1 MNYGAGQLQNICKV
15 SKMQISADQL
25 CSLARAIFQ
34 HGGAD
39 DGEALQ
45 VADKLVEANLFGH
58 DSHGIGMVPSYIS
71 GIKAGEL
78 KPGAAPTIEHDH
90 GSFILVNGNGGFGQ
104 VNGKATMELA
114 IKRARELGVAVV
126 GLKNSYHIGR
136 IGAWG
141 EMAAAA
147 GFVSIHYVNVFGS
160 SSLVAPHGGSD
171 GRFTTN
177 PYCTALPARDGA
189 EPIVLDMATSRVA
202 MGKVRVA
209 HNRGEEVAPETL
221 MDSQGNPTN
230 DPSVMYTEPK
240 GALRTMGLHKGY
252 GLAVICEALAGAFTG
267 GGVFGPDHLAP
278 GRIINNMLCV
288 LIDPGAFGHRE
299 AFDAEVEKFTEWV
312 KASPPAPG
320 VDEVMVP
327 GDPERKSRA
336 ERLKNGIPIDDTTFE
351 ELLAAGQSV
360 GLDRDEAMRI
370 VGN

>member
-1 MNYGAGQLQNICKV
+1 
-15 SKMQISADQL
+15 MQIPADRL
-25 CSLARAIFQ
+25 NHLAQAIFR
-34 HGGAD
+34 HAD
-39 DGEALQ
+39 ADEATAAE
-45 VADKLVEANLFGH
+45 VAERLIEANLFGH
-58 DSHGIGMVPSYIS
+58 DSHGVGMVPAYIN
-71 GIKAGEL
+71 GIGEGEL
-78 KPGAAPTIEHDH
+78 RPGAAPTVEHDR
-90 GSFILVNGNGGFGQ
+90 GSFLLVNGNGGFGQ
-104 VNGKATMELA
+104 VNGRVVMELA
-114 IKRARELGVAVV
+114 IERARELGVAVA

-177 PYCTALPARDGA
+177 PYCTALPARNGA
-189 EPIVLDMATSRVA
+189 DPIVLDMATSRVA

-209 HNRGEEVAPETL
+209 YNKGEEMMADAL
-221 MDSQGNPTN
+221 IDHHGNSTT
-230 DPSVMYTEPK
+230 DPRVMYSEPK

-278 GRIINNMLCV
+278 GRIINNMLSV
-288 LIDPGAFGHRE
+288 LIDPGAFGSRE
-299 AFDAEVEKFTEWV
+299 AFDDEVEKFTRWV

-320 VDEVMVP
+320 IDEVMVP
-327 GDPERKSRA
+327 GDPERKSKA
-336 ERLKNGIPIDDTTFE
+336 ERLETGIPIDDTTFE
-351 ELLAAGQSV
+351 ELLAAGEAV
-360 GLDRDEAMRI
+360 GLARDEAMRI